1 MSDRTPTVSI
11 GLPVYNGEKYLACSI
26 ESILAQT
33 FDDFELIISDNGS
46 TDATPEIGRRYAA
59 RDKRI
64 QFLREEVNRGATWNF
79 NSVFRLARGKYFK
92 WAAHDDLL
100 APTFL
105 ARCVEVLD
113 ANPSVAWC
121 QSRVDVVDAQGHV
134 VESHGIGQFCGAAE
148 TLETCRGTC
157 RPQLA
162 VSPATH
168 YAHQRFRK
176 VLLGSTSCIDVCGL
190 IRTSDLQG
198 TALWQPYFGWEKVL
212 SGELSLRG
220 RCAEIPEKLFYYRIH
235 EDACSALGSA
245 EKHNTWCDPN
255 ATMRNSLIR
264 FHFLMGHIRA
274 VLQAPIGFF
283 NRVLCLL
290 WIGVYL
296 LQFRKW
302 PNVVRQIFGRHE
314 IGGGT
319 RDALRAL
326 SVQERPEDGV
336 LEMAGHPDDGQ
347 SHSRSCR

>member
-1 MSDRTPTVSI
+1 MSDRNPKVSI
-11 GLPVYNGEKYLACSI
+11 GLPVYNGEKYLAYSI

-46 TDATPEIGRRYAA
+46 TDATPEIGSHYAA
-59 RDKRI
+59 HDNRI
-64 QFLREEVNRGATWNF
+64 QFLRGEVNRGAVWNF
-79 NSVFRLARGKYFK
+79 NRVFRLARGKYFK

-113 ANPSVAWC
+113 ANPTVAWC
-121 QSRVDVVDAQGHV
+121 QSRVEVINARGHV

-148 TLETCRGTC
+148 ALATWHGPC

-162 VSPATH
+162 ASPATH
-168 YAHQRFRK
+168 YAHQRFRR

-190 IRTSDLQG
+190 FRTADLQS
-198 TALWQPYFGWEKVL
+198 TSLWQPYFGWEKVL

-220 RCAEIPEKLFYYRIH
+220 RCAEIPEKLFLYRIH
-235 EDACSALGSA
+235 EDACSASDSA
-245 EKHNTWCDPN
+245 EKHNAWCDPS
-255 ATMRNSLIR
+255 ATMRSSLVR
-264 FHFLMGHIRA
+264 FHFLMGHIRG
-274 VLQAPIGFF
+274 VLQAPIGFCD
-283 NRVLCLL
+283 RVLCLL

-302 PNVVRQIFGRHE
+302 PNVVRQIFGRRE
-314 IGGGT
+314 IGSGT

-326 SVQERPEDGV
+326 NTQERRTGDVP
-336 LEMAGHPDDGQ
+336 EMAGYSGTGL
-347 SHSRSCR
+347 SHSTKL